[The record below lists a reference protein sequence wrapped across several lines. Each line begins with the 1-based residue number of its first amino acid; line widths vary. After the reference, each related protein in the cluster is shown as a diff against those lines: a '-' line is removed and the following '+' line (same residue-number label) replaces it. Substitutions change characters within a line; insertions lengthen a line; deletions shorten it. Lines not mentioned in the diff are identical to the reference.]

1 MQSSP
6 FSLWWLRIATFLVA
20 GLTAASATYWVLKW
34 RASAPDAPMAPLASA
49 PQADAQALAR
59 LLGGAQVAAL
69 AGPSVLP
76 TASASQFKLL
86 GVVTEGR
93 HGGYALIAIN
103 DQPAK
108 PYRVGAAVGDQLVLQ
123 SVAAR
128 SAALAS
134 TAQAPASVQLV
145 LPALAPAQGT
155 APQAL
160 TP

>member
-1 MQSSP
+1 M
-6 FSLWWLRIATFLVA
+6 ATFSVTA
-20 GLTAASATYWVLKW
+20 LTAASAAYWVLKW
-34 RASAPDAPMAPLASA
+34 SAAAPEAPTLEAPLAST
-49 PQADAQALAR
+49 PQADARVVAR
-59 LLGGAQVAAL
+59 LLGGAQQAAL

-108 PYRVGAAVGDQLVLQ
+108 PYRVGAAVGDQLVLH

-134 TAQAPASVQLV
+134 SVQASASVQLV
-145 LPALAPAQGT
+145 LPALAPAQE
-155 APQAL
+155 AP
-160 TP
+160 TDR